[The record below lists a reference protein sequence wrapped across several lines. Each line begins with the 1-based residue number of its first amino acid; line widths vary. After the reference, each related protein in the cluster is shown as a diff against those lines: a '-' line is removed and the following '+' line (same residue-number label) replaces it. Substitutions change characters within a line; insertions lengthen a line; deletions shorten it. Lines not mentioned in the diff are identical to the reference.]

1 MKENRWI
8 SLAMIAPALVIVLG
22 LFMFPLVLSI
32 QQAFIEPDGAG
43 IGMANFVKAFALYGK
58 DVLFTIV
65 IVVVATVLTALV
77 SISIG
82 GFLILSSGKYTV
94 ATLRWLFRLPLF
106 VPFVVVAQMMRTFLA
121 KFGLFNGLLMEI
133 GLLTADTATG
143 WLDWRGIIFAFV
155 WKQSAFA
162 TLVIGGAMASLDRST
177 IEAARDLG
185 ASRLRILIEIVIPQ
199 VKTTIAVTMVL
210 SFVMMLSVLSV
221 PIMLGTESPTMI
233 TVDMA
238 WRVNSYRDYGVAN
251 ALGVIS
257 LLMASS
263 VAWIYLRH
271 AAKEKEKVYG

>member
-1 MKENRWI
+1 MLERRWI
-8 SLAMIAPALVIVLG
+8 SILMIAPALLIVLG
-22 LFMFPLVLSI
+22 LFMVPLGLSI
-32 QQAFIEPDGAG
+32 QQAFIDPEGG
-43 IGMANFVKAFALYGK
+43 VSLANFAKAFSLYGK
-58 DVLFTIV
+58 DVIFTIV
-65 IVVVATVLTALV
+65 IVGLATGLTALV
-77 SISIG
+77 SIGVG
-82 GFLILSSGKYTV
+82 GFLVLSASPRTV
-94 ATLRWLFRLPLF
+94 SALRWLFRLPLF

-121 KFGLFNGLLMEI
+121 KFGLFNGLLMTVGI
-133 GLLTADTATG
+133 LTPETAQG
-143 WLDWRGIIFAFV
+143 MLDWRGIVFAFV

-162 TLVIGGAMASLDRST
+162 TLVIGGAMAALDRST

-185 ASRLRILIEIVIPQ
+185 ASRFRILLEIVVPQ

-251 ALGVIS
+251 ALGVVS

-263 VAWIYLRH
+263 VAWFYLRH
-271 AAKEKEKVYG
+271 AAREKERTYG

>member
-1 MKENRWI
+1 MKEKRWI

-65 IVVVATVLTALV
+65 IVVVATALTALV

-185 ASRLRILIEIVIPQ
+185 ASRLRILVEIVIPQ

>member
-32 QQAFIEPDGAG
+32 QQAFIEPEGAG

-65 IVVVATVLTALV
+65 IVTVATALTALV
-77 SISIG
+77 SISMG

-94 ATLRWLFRLPLF
+94 WILRWLFRMPLF

-121 KFGLFNGLLMEI
+121 KFGLFNSLLMTV
-133 GLLTADTATG
+133 GVLTPDTATG

-185 ASRLRILIEIVIPQ
+185 ASKTRILLEIVIPQ

-251 ALGVIS
+251 ALGVVS

-263 VAWIYLRH
+263 VAWFYLRH
-271 AAKEKEKVYG
+271 AAREKEKAYG

>member
-1 MKENRWI
+1 
-8 SLAMIAPALVIVLG
+8 MIAPALLVVLG
-22 LFMFPLVLSI
+22 LFLVPLGLSI
-32 QQAFIEPDGAG
+32 QQAFLDPEGG
-43 IGMANFVKAFALYGK
+43 VSLANFAKAFSLYGR
-58 DVLFTIV
+58 DVLFTVV
-65 IVVVATVLTALV
+65 IV
-77 SISIG
+77 
-82 GFLILSSGKYTV
+82 TV
-94 ATLRWLFRLPLF
+94 ATALTGVVSIAVGGYLVLATSPRTASVLRWLFRLPLF

-121 KFGLFNGLLMEI
+121 KFGLLNSLLMSL
-133 GLLTADTATG
+133 GFLTPETAQG
-143 WLDWRGIIFAFV
+143 MLDWRGIIFAFV

-177 IEAARDLG
+177 VEAARDLG
-185 ASRLRILIEIVIPQ
+185 ASRLRILLEIILPQ
-199 VKTTIAVTMVL
+199 VAPTVAVTLVL

-251 ALGVIS
+251 ALGVVS

-271 AAKEKEKVYG
+271 AAKEKGKTYG

>member
-1 MKENRWI
+1 MANRGLF
-8 SLAMIAPALVIVLG
+8 SLIMIAPALLVVLG
-22 LFMFPLVLSI
+22 LFMIPLGLSIEQAFADPNGGISLVHFEKALSLYGRDVIYTILIVTIATGLTGLVAVVVGGVLVL
-32 QQAFIEPDGAG
+32 A
-43 IGMANFVKAFALYGK
+43 
-58 DVLFTIV
+58 
-65 IVVVATVLTALV
+65 
-77 SISIG
+77 
-82 GFLILSSGKYTV
+82 SGKYTV

-121 KFGLFNGLLMEI
+121 KFGLLNGALMSL
-133 GLLTADTATG
+133 GLLTPEAAQG
-143 WLDWRGIIFAFV
+143 MLDWRGIIFAFV

-162 TLVIGGAMASLDRST
+162 VLVIGGAMASLDRSG

-185 ASRLRILIEIVIPQ
+185 ASRPRILWEIILPQ
-199 VKTTIAVTMVL
+199 IKGTLAVTLVL

-257 LLMASS
+257 LLLAGS

-271 AAKEKEKVYG
+271 AAREKGRIYD

>member
-43 IGMANFVKAFALYGK
+43 IGMANFTKAFSLYGK
-58 DVLFTIV
+58 DVIFTIV
-65 IVVVATVLTALV
+65 IVVVATALTALV

-185 ASRLRILIEIVIPQ
+185 ASRLRILVEIVIPQ